1 MARRRGGLGEAV
13 NDVAGAAA
21 RRPPLRVGVIAA
33 TLTGLLLLL
42 CCTGGTA
49 AFFLTGLGGDE
60 AKDGDDL
67 AALGCGPVRPVN
79 VTGELPRFSEYGEAQ
94 IRNAAIIIKV
104 GQDMGVPSRGWV
116 IALATA
122 MQESALRN
130 LANSGVPA
138 SLALPHEGVGADH
151 DSLGL
156 FQQRP
161 GWGSVAERLNP
172 AYAARKFYEKLVGVQ
187 GWQRRPLTAVA
198 QRVQISAY
206 PDAYAKHE
214 ELASRIVNALSG
226 GAARTVEIN
235 GKAVC
240 DAAEQGQIAASGWT
254 APISG
259 NVGSGFRTT
268 SRPGHDGVD
277 IGAAKGTEIR
287 AAATGRVLVAKCD
300 PDNRGRE
307 SCNVDGF
314 PGKGG
319 CGWFVD
325 LLHAGGYITRYCHMV
340 VQPRVHKG
348 QMVTAGEVIGQVG
361 SSGNSSG
368 PHLHFEVH
376 LRSDRSA
383 SGAVNP
389 VPFMRDRGAPL
400 RRPA

>member
-1 MARRRGGLGEAV
+1 M
-13 NDVAGAAA
+13 
-21 RRPPLRVGVIAA
+21 
-33 TLTGLLLLL
+33 LLLL

-49 AFFLTGLGGDE
+49 AFFLTGLGGDDAE
-60 AKDGDDL
+60 NGDAL
-67 AALGCGPVRPVN
+67 AGMECGPIRAVN
-79 VTGELPRFSEYGEAQ
+79 VAGKLPRFAEYGDSQ
-94 IRNAAIIIKV
+94 VRNAAIIIKV

-130 LANSGVPA
+130 LANSGVPE

-172 AYAARKFYEKLVGVQ
+172 AYAARKFYEKLVKVQ
-187 GWQRRPLTAVA
+187 GWQGRPLTVVA
-198 QRVQISAY
+198 QRVQVSAY

-214 ELASRIVNALSG
+214 EVASRIVDALAG

-240 DAAEQGQIAASGWT
+240 NAAERGQIAASGWT
-254 APISG
+254 APIPG
-259 NVGSGFRTT
+259 RVGSGFRTA
-268 SRPGHDGVD
+268 SRPSHNGVD

-287 AAATGRVLVAKCD
+287 AAATGRVLVSTCD
-300 PDNRGRE
+300 EDHRGRQD
-307 SCNVDGF
+307 CNVDGF

-340 VQPRVHKG
+340 VQPFVKKD
-348 QMVTAGEVIGQVG
+348 QIVTAGQVIGKVG

-376 LRSDRSA
+376 LRNNRSA

-389 VPFMRDRGAPL
+389 VPFMRERGAPL
-400 RRPA
+400 RAAE

>member
-1 MARRRGGLGEAV
+1 M
-13 NDVAGAAA
+13 NAGSRVL
-21 RRPPLRVGVIAA
+21 RRPVRVGVIA
-33 TLTGLLLLL
+33 TVLTGVLLLL
-42 CCTGGTA
+42 CCAGGTA
-49 AFFLTGLGGDE
+49 AFFLSGLGGDAE
-60 AKDGDDL
+60 DGDSL
-67 AALGCGPVRPVN
+67 AGWGCGPIRPVDIA
-79 VTGELPRFSEYGEAQ
+79 GELPRFTEYGDAQ

-104 GQDMGVPSRGWV
+104 GQDLGVPSRGWV

-161 GWGSVAERLNP
+161 GWGSVTERMTP
-172 AYAARKFYEKLVGVQ
+172 AYTARKFYEKLVKVRS
-187 GWQRRPLTAVA
+187 WQRRPLTVVA
-198 QRVQISAY
+198 QQVQVSAY

-214 ELASRIVNALSG
+214 ELASQVVDALAG
-226 GAARTVEIN
+226 GAARTIEIN

-240 DAAEQGQIAASGWT
+240 NAAERGQIAASGWT
-254 APISG
+254 APIPG
-259 NVGSGFRTT
+259 EVGSGFRTS
-268 SRPGHDGVD
+268 SRPSHNGVD
-277 IGAAKGTEIR
+277 IGTAKGTEIR
-287 AAATGRVLVAKCD
+287 AAAAGRVLVARCD
-300 PDNRGRE
+300 PDDRGRKD
-307 SCNVDGF
+307 CDVDGH

-340 VQPRVHKG
+340 VRPRVSPD
-348 QMVTAGEVIGQVG
+348 QIVPAGEVIGQVG

-376 LRSDRSA
+376 LRNDRTSR
-383 SGAVNP
+383 GAIDP
-389 VPFMRDRGAPL
+389 IPFMRERGAPL
-400 RRPA
+400 RSAE

>member
-1 MARRRGGLGEAV
+1 MTTGRASAAV
-13 NDVAGAAA
+13 
-21 RRPPLRVGVIAA
+21 RRPVRVGVIAA
-33 TLTGLLLLL
+33 ILTGVLVLL

-49 AFFLTGLGGDE
+49 AFFLSGLSGDPE
-60 AKDGDDL
+60 NGDTL
-67 AALGCGPVRPVN
+67 AGWGCGPVRPVDIAA
-79 VTGELPRFSEYGEAQ
+79 ELPRFTEYGDAQ
-94 IRNAAIIIKV
+94 VRNAAIIIKV
-104 GQDMGVPSRGWV
+104 GQDLGVPSRGWV

-130 LANSGVPA
+130 LANSTVTE

-161 GWGSVAERLNP
+161 GWGSVAERLTP
-172 AYAARKFYEKLVGVQ
+172 AYAARKFYEKLVKVPS
-187 GWQRRPLTAVA
+187 WQHRPLSVVA
-198 QRVQISAY
+198 QKVQISAY

-214 ELASRIVNALSG
+214 ELASKLVDALAG

-235 GKAVC
+235 GKSVC
-240 DAAEQGQIAASGWT
+240 NAAERGEIAASGWT
-254 APISG
+254 APIPG
-259 NVGSGFRTT
+259 DVGSGFRTAD
-268 SRPGHDGVD
+268 RPSHNGVD

-287 AAATGRVLVAKCD
+287 AAAAGRVLVARCD
-300 PDNRGRE
+300 PDDRGRRD
-307 SCNVDGF
+307 CNVDGF

-340 VQPRVHKG
+340 VQPRVTPN
-348 QMVTAGEVIGQVG
+348 QIVPAGEVIGQVG

-376 LRSDRSA
+376 LRNDRS
-383 SGAVNP
+383 SRGAVDP
-389 VPFMRDRGAPL
+389 IPFMRERGAPL
-400 RRPA
+400 RAAE

>member
-1 MARRRGGLGEAV
+1 MAGRRGGLGEAV
-13 NDVAGAAA
+13 NDVGTAVTR
-21 RRPPLRVGVIAA
+21 RRPLRLGVIAA

-49 AFFLTGLGGDE
+49 AFFLTGLGGDD
-60 AKDGDDL
+60 AKSGDDP
-67 AALGCGPVRPVN
+67 AGWGCGPVRPVN
-79 VTGELPRFSEYGEAQ
+79 IAGKLPRFTEYGDAQ

-130 LANSGVPA
+130 LANRRVPA
-138 SLALPHEGVGADH
+138 SLALQHEGVGADH

-161 GWGSVAERLNP
+161 GWGSVADRMTP
-172 AYAARKFYEKLVGVQ
+172 AYTARKFYEKLVKVR

-198 QRVQISAY
+198 QQVQVSAY

-214 ELASRIVNALSG
+214 EVSSRIVDALAG

-235 GKAVC
+235 GKAMC
-240 DAAEQGQIAASGWT
+240 NAAERGEIAASGWT
-254 APISG
+254 APIPG
-259 NVGSGFRTT
+259 GVGSGFRTA

-277 IGAAKGTEIR
+277 IAAAKGTEIR
-287 AAATGRVLVAKCD
+287 AAAAGRVLVAKCD
-300 PDNRGRE
+300 PDNRNRE
-307 SCNVDGF
+307 DCDVDGF
-314 PGKGG
+314 PDKGG

-340 VQPRVHKG
+340 VRPRVKEG
-348 QMVTAGEVIGQVG
+348 QMVAAGEVIGQVG

-376 LRSDRSA
+376 LRNNRNP

>member
-1 MARRRGGLGEAV
+1 MTSGATAAV
-13 NDVAGAAA
+13 
-21 RRPPLRVGVIAA
+21 RRPVRIGLIASI
-33 TLTGLLLLL
+33 LTGVLLLL

-49 AFFLTGLGGDE
+49 AFFLSGLGGTAE
-60 AKDGDDL
+60 DGDSL
-67 AALGCGPVRPVN
+67 AGWGCGPVRPVDI
-79 VTGELPRFSEYGEAQ
+79 TGELPRFTEYGDTQ

-130 LANSGVPA
+130 LANSGVPE

-161 GWGSVAERLNP
+161 GWGSVAERMTP
-172 AYAARKFYEKLVGVQ
+172 AYTARKFYEKLVKVRS
-187 GWQRRPLTAVA
+187 WQRRPLTVVA
-198 QRVQISAY
+198 QQVQISAY

-214 ELASRIVNALSG
+214 ELASTIVDALAG

-235 GKAVC
+235 GKPIC
-240 DAAEQGQIAASGWT
+240 NAAERGEIAASGWT
-254 APISG
+254 APIPG
-259 NVGSGFRTT
+259 DVGSGFRTAE
-268 SRPGHDGVD
+268 RPSHNGVD
-277 IGAAKGTEIR
+277 IGAAKGTDIR
-287 AAATGRVLVAKCD
+287 AAAAGRVLVARCD
-300 PDNRGRE
+300 PDDRGRQ
-307 SCNVDGF
+307 SCDVDGH

-325 LLHAGGYITRYCHMV
+325 MLHAGGYITRYCHMV
-340 VQPRVHKG
+340 TRPRVAPD
-348 QMVTAGEVIGQVG
+348 QIVPAGEVIGQVG

-376 LRSDRSA
+376 QRNDRS
-383 SGAVNP
+383 SRGAIDP
-389 VPFMRDRGAPL
+389 VPFMRQRGAPL
-400 RRPA
+400 RAVE